1 MNKPQN
7 NQEDVETEEKDG
19 IRLGTLRR
27 LQALHRSKALVDQT
41 RAWLA
46 SQSGTPGT
54 KESVSVANQSTL
66 K

>member
-19 IRLGTLRR
+19 LRLGRLRL
-27 LQALHRSKALVDQT
+27 LQARHRSLALTGRIPESLQLPT
-41 RAWLA
+41 STPATTA
-46 SQSGTPGT
+46 SNS
-54 KESVSVANQSTL
+54 SVKPSTS